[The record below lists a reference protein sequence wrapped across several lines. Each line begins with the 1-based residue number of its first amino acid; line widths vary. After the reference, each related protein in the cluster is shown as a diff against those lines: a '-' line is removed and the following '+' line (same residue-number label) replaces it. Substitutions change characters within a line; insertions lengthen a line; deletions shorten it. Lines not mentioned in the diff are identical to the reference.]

1 MDIPRGIFPVYD
13 KRKYLQS
20 TPVTV
25 IADTL
30 GTAVYV
36 RNSGWEKKKILFTYT
51 NIITNINYVRK
62 V

>member
-1 MDIPRGIFPVYD
+1 MYD

-20 TPVTV
+20 TLVTV

>member
-13 KRKYLQS
+13 NRKYWQS
-20 TPVTV
+20 TPAV